1 MGDWEV
7 CKFLRN
13 FWLAALMH
21 PHPGEA
27 RTKVRG
33 SASTS
38 KAIRSNIGLVF
49 LFWEQPQ
56 SVSCSRALGGD
67 PCVTLQP
74 PEMRDPGRELGRL
87 HRPLE
92 SSRVG
97 SQPCVWKWCEKKAS
111 EKHPERGSGWGFSC
125 KEQRKESSRSLSAFP
140 ACVAADPG

>member
-13 FWLAALMH
+13 FWLAALTH
-21 PHPGEA
+21 PHPGEV

-49 LFWEQPQ
+49 LFWEQPP
-56 SVSCSRALGGD
+56 SVSCSRTPGGD
-67 PCVTLQP
+67 MCVTLQP
-74 PEMRDPGRELGRL
+74 PEMRDSGRELERL

-92 SSRVG
+92 SILCG
-97 SQPCVWKWCEKKAS
+97 LTAPCLEMGKL
-111 EKHPERGSGWGFSC
+111 
-125 KEQRKESSRSLSAFP
+125 KESQ
-140 ACVAADPG
+140 